1 MASASMVVEGKW
13 KTEVEADGEGLGVLA
28 AMRSRRHWCGE
39 IPLPSCG
46 LTRRLYGLLTLDRLG
61 RCRAA
66 SSGAEAASTGVAA
79 SSSGRRGVGVED
91 AGVPPSVASPDAGV
105 EDVR

>member
-1 MASASMVVEGKW
+1 MASASMVAEVKW
-13 KTEVEADGEGLGVLA
+13 KTEVDAVGEGLGVLA
-28 AMRSRRHWCGE
+28 AMRSRRRCCGE
-39 IPLPSCG
+39 TPLPSCG

-79 SSSGRRGVGVED
+79 SSSGRGGVD
-91 AGVPPSVASPDAGV
+91 VASPDAGV